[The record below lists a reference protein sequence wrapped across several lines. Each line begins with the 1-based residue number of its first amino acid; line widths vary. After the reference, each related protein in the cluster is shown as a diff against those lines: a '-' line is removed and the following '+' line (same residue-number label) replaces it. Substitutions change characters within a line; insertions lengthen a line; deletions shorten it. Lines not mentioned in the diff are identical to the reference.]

1 MRAKLQ
7 SLEKP
12 DHKPCINPAKVYLLQ
27 RKCSNDQCNEKRKQL
42 TLRRGSFDQ
51 AENASVPPFVH
62 EVLQLPGKPL
72 DSATRAFME
81 PRFGHDFSRVRVHT
95 DEKAMQSAKSVNA
108 LAYTIGHHVV
118 FGMSNYSPSSI
129 QGRKLLAHELTHVI
143 QQPALSVLPQR
154 VLLSKYS
161 DANTDRYELEANQ
174 IANNLTDYSNVRV
187 HLRHTIPV
195 LQRQSIPTGIGLKE
209 AKPFGHADLKDDSLK
224 QKWRTYIGSTTLMQ
238 VTPSGDYK
246 EHCTKEYLTEIAN
259 TCPSRFSELRKEEFC
274 TESKCLEFGRWGT
287 SGDPETGKV
296 VTDGLDTFIDRHRT
310 RHPESLLEG
319 TGKDK
324 CSVVCHQRYKFDR
337 KNDLGSF
344 FVIRNF
350 RADKYTPSGSKTAL
364 HITTGEIQKVPAS
377 LEAPSKEKFAKDIAP
392 GLKSKGVLTEVPSVP
407 KENSEK
413 K

>member
-1 MRAKLQ
+1 MRAELH
-7 SLEKP
+7 SLDKSV
-12 DHKPCINPAKVYLLQ
+12 HKPYVNSTKVDLLKCKWDGYSENEKNLQ
-27 RKCSNDQCNEKRKQL
+27 RSTID
-42 TLRRGSFDQ
+42 
-51 AENASVPPFVH
+51 SVPEAFSPIVR
-62 EVLQLPGKPL
+62 EVLQSPGQPL
-72 DSATRAFME
+72 DVSSRAYFE
-81 PRFGHDFSRVRVHT
+81 PRFRHDFSKVRVHADT
-95 DEKAMQSAKSVNA
+95 KAVESASEVNA
-108 LAYTIGHHVV
+108 VAYTVGQHIVLGTRED
-118 FGMSNYSPSSI
+118 SLSSI
-129 QGRKLLAHELTHVI
+129 QGKKLLAHELTHVI
-143 QQPALSVLPQR
+143 QQSVLPVSSQR
-154 VLLSKYS
+154 VPLSRQMDS
-161 DANTDRYELEANQ
+161 ASTDQYEQEASQ
-174 IANNLTDYSNVRV
+174 IANNLTNDKNARV
-187 HLRHTIPV
+187 NLRHTIPV
-195 LQRQSIPTGIGLKE
+195 IQRQSVPTGIGLKE

-238 VTPSGDYK
+238 ATPSGDYK

-259 TCPSRFSELRKEEFC
+259 TCPSRFAELRKEEFC

-287 SGDPETGKV
+287 AGDPETGKV
-296 VTDGLDTFIDRHRT
+296 VTDGPDTFIDRHRT

-350 RADKYTPSGSKTAL
+350 KADKYTPAGSKTAL

-392 GLKSKGVLTEVPSVP
+392 GLKSKGVLTEAPSVP
-407 KENSEK
+407 KESSEK